1 MKNNNRKR
9 LNLYT
14 LGQRIAVRGLLSVGL
29 CVICP
34 VNVLA
39 VPGVVELSK
48 LAFVGA
54 LGLSA
59 SVSSYQNLPNTGN
72 LRSTVS
78 PGGDRSLPRSNDCS
92 VDLHNSLLLI
102 VESSEEDKNTEEE
115 NIMEQVYRARGE
127 CYPMDLSSYIFSP
140 HSREHAKTVA
150 DEMLPILAACPPPV
164 PYVLVTHKNERK
176 AFLVSIET
184 EPRGVHVRQVPF
196 DTPCSSRENPISIA
210 APPPS
215 GVVVDQEVE
224 LLEGV
229 AVRRSLL
236 QEDTT
241 DKNVLKVKKEAF
253 KEFKD
258 ALQAAKKTLQNKKDG
273 LQSPEKD
280 QVQDVIEMVDVTI
293 RKVDREING
302 VDNNMQSV

>member
-59 SVSSYQNLPNTGN
+59 SVSSYQNLPNTRN

-102 VESSEEDKNTEEE
+102 VGSREEE

-150 DEMLPILAACPPPV
+150 DDMLPILAACPPPV
-164 PYVLVTHKNERK
+164 PYVLVTHNDEKE
-176 AFLVSIET
+176 AFLVRAT
-184 EPRGVHVRQVPF
+184 RRGDVSVRQVPF

-241 DKNVLKVKKEAF
+241 DKNVLKVKKDALQ
-253 KEFKD
+253 EFKR
-258 ALQAAKKTLQNKKDG
+258 ALQAAKDTLQNKKDG
-273 LQSPEKD
+273 LQDSEKAA
-280 QVQDVIEMVDVTI
+280 VQDVIDMVDVAI
-293 RKVDREING
+293 RKVGREING

>member
-72 LRSTVS
+72 PRSTVS
-78 PGGDRSLPRSNDCS
+78 PGGDRSLLRSSDCRE
-92 VDLHNSLLLI
+92 DLHNALSLI
-102 VESSEEDKNTEEE
+102 VKSSGKEE
-115 NIMEQVYRARGE
+115 NIMEQVYQAEGE

-140 HSREHAKTVA
+140 YSRENAQTVA
-150 DEMLPILAACPPPV
+150 DEMLRILAACPPPV

-215 GVVVDQEVE
+215 GVVVDKEVE
-224 LLEGV
+224 SLEGV
-229 AVRRSLL
+229 AVRRL

-241 DKNVLKVKKEAF
+241 DKNVLKEKKEAL

-280 QVQDVIEMVDVTI
+280 QVQDVIEMVDVSI